1 MEHRTLTDRIAS
13 PVTAVVLSATL
24 LVALFMLVETALQ
37 NVSSGQVY
45 YWVLVV
51 NIVGIVLLLLLLI
64 LNIVRL
70 AQQYRAKFLGSRL
83 TVRLITTFVLL
94 TLIPLLSVY
103 YISVQFLSKGVDS
116 WFDVRVEQAVDDA
129 LLLGQTALE
138 AMKQDVIKE
147 VDEHAQYLS
156 EAYDRNDLIRT
167 LDDIRVRAGYT
178 ELSLYT
184 QNGSIIASSNDDARV
199 LVPDAPDDTMMS
211 RIRLGQGLCCA

>member
-70 AQQYRAKFLGSRL
+70 AQQYRAKIPRVTSHRTAYYHLCAVDPDTLALGLLHICSIPEQGGRQLVRRPGRAGSR
-83 TVRLITTFVLL
+83 
-94 TLIPLLSVY
+94 
-103 YISVQFLSKGVDS
+103 
-116 WFDVRVEQAVDDA
+116 
-129 LLLGQTALE
+129 
-138 AMKQDVIKE
+138 
-147 VDEHAQYLS
+147 
-156 EAYDRNDLIRT
+156 
-167 LDDIRVRAGYT
+167 
-178 ELSLYT
+178 
-184 QNGSIIASSNDDARV
+184 
-199 LVPDAPDDTMMS
+199 
-211 RIRLGQGLCCA
+211 